1 MAFDLSSY
9 EPVSERITKFWAK
22 YPQGRLHTEIVLIN
36 ETEVVVKASA
46 YTDKDDTRAAAIDF
60 AQETRNS
67 SHINKNNFLENASTS
82 AIGRVLNTVGISSK
96 GGKRPSR
103 EEMIKVVSA
112 QRNFLEEASDA
123 ASNKDLEA
131 LRVIYASAEKSQV
144 DNEILDAIKKLAESL
159 KAK

>member
-46 YTDKDDTRAAAIDF
+46 FTDKDDARAAAIDF

-123 ASNKDLEA
+123 AANKDLEA
-131 LRVIYASAEKSQV
+131 LRTIYASAEKSQV

>member
-22 YPQGRLHTEIVLIN
+22 YPEGRLHTEIVLIN
-36 ETEVVVKASA
+36 ETEVVVKALA
-46 YTDKDDTRAAAIDF
+46 FTNKDDARPTAVDF

-123 ASNKDLEA
+123 AAAFDLEK
-131 LRVIYASAEKSQV
+131 LRAIYKSAELSQV
-144 DNEILDAIKKLAESL
+144 DNEILDAIKKLADTI
-159 KAK
+159 KA

>member
-9 EPVSERITKFWAK
+9 EPVSDRITKWWSK
-22 YPQGRLHTEIVLIN
+22 YPNGRLHTEIVLIN
-36 ETEVVVKASA
+36 ETEVVVKALA
-46 YTDKDDTRAAAIDF
+46 FTDKEDARPTAVDF

-103 EEMIKVVSA
+103 EEMIKVVAA

-123 ASNKDLEA
+123 ATAFDLEK
-131 LRVIYASAEKSQV
+131 LRSIYKAAEVSQV
-144 DNEILDAIKKLAESL
+144 DNEILDAIKKLADTIKS
-159 KAK
+159 

>member
-22 YPQGRLHTEIVLIN
+22 YPEGRLHTDIMLIN
-36 ETEVVVKASA
+36 ETEVIIKASA
-46 YTDKDDTRAAAIDF
+46 YTDRNDAKPAAIDY

-67 SHINKNNFLENASTS
+67 SHINKNNFVENCSTS
-82 AIGRVLNTVGISSK
+82 AIGRVLNTLGISSK

-103 EEMIKVVSA
+103 EEMLKVVAA
-112 QRNFLEEASDA
+112 QRNFLEEASTA
-123 ASNKDLEA
+123 AANKDLDT
-131 LRVIYASAEKSQV
+131 LRVIYNSAEKSQV

>member
-9 EPVSERITKFWAK
+9 EPVSDRITKFWAK
-22 YPQGRLHTEIVLIN
+22 YPNGRLHTEIVLIN
-36 ETEVVVKASA
+36 ETEIVVKALA
-46 YTDKDDTRAAAIDF
+46 YTDREDAKPAAIDF

-67 SHINKNNFLENASTS
+67 SHINKNNFVENCSTS

-103 EEMIKVVSA
+103 EEMLKVVSA
-112 QRNFLEEASDA
+112 QRNFIEEASTA
-123 ASNKDLEA
+123 AANNDLEA
-131 LRVIYASAEKSQV
+131 LRVIYTSAEKSQV
-144 DNEILDAIKKLAESL
+144 DNEILEAIKKLADSI

>member
-9 EPVSERITKFWAK
+9 EPVSDRITKWWSK
-22 YPQGRLHTEIVLIN
+22 YPNGRLHTEIVLIN
-36 ETEVVVKASA
+36 ETEVVVKALA
-46 YTDKDDTRAAAIDF
+46 FTDKDDARPTAVDF

-103 EEMIKVVSA
+103 EEMIKVVAA

-123 ASNKDLEA
+123 ATAFDLEK
-131 LRVIYASAEKSQV
+131 LRSIYKAAEVSQV
-144 DNEILDAIKKLAESL
+144 DNEILDAIKKLADTIKS
-159 KAK
+159 

>member
-82 AIGRVLNTVGISSK
+82 AIGRALNTVGISSK

-123 ASNKDLEA
+123 AANKDLEA
-131 LRVIYASAEKSQV
+131 LRLIYASAEKSQV

>member
-36 ETEVVVKASA
+36 ETEVVVKASD

-123 ASNKDLEA
+123 AANKDLEA
-131 LRVIYASAEKSQV
+131 LRLIYASAEKSQV

>member
-123 ASNKDLEA
+123 AANKDLEA

>member
-123 ASNKDLEA
+123 AANKDLEA
-131 LRVIYASAEKSQV
+131 LRLIYASAEKSQV

>member
-1 MAFDLSSY
+1 MAFDLSQY
-9 EPVSERITKFWAK
+9 EPVSDRITKFWAK
-22 YPQGRLHTEIVLIN
+22 WPEGRLHTEIVLIN
-36 ETEVVVKASA
+36 ETEVVVKALA
-46 YTDKDDTRAAAIDF
+46 FTDKDDARPTAVDF

-123 ASNKDLEA
+123 AAAFDLEK
-131 LRVIYASAEKSQV
+131 LRAIYKSAELSQV
-144 DNEILDAIKKLAESL
+144 DNEILDAIKKLADTI
-159 KAK
+159 KA

>member
-9 EPVSERITKFWAK
+9 EPVSDRITKFWTK
-22 YPQGRLHTEIVLIN
+22 YPNGRLHTEIVLIN
-36 ETEVVVKASA
+36 ETEVVVKALA
-46 YTDKDDTRAAAIDF
+46 FTDREDGKPAAIDF

-82 AIGRVLNTVGISSK
+82 AIGRVLNTLGISSK

-103 EEMIKVVSA
+103 EEMLKVVSA
-112 QRNFLEEASDA
+112 QRNFLEEASIA
-123 ASNKDLEA
+123 AANKDIET
-131 LRVIYASAEKSQV
+131 LRVIYGSAEKSQV

>member
-9 EPVSERITKFWAK
+9 EPVSDRITKFWAK
-22 YPQGRLHTEIVLIN
+22 YPQGRLHTEIVLVN
-36 ETEVVVKASA
+36 ETEVVVKALA
-46 YTDKDDTRAAAIDF
+46 FTDKDDARPTAVDF

-67 SHINKNNFLENASTS
+67 SHINRNNFLENASTS

-103 EEMIKVVSA
+103 EEMLKVVAA
-112 QRNFLEEASDA
+112 QRNWIEEASTAA
-123 ASNKDLEA
+123 ASGDLET
-131 LRVIYASAEKSQV
+131 LRVIYTSAEKSQV
-144 DNEILDAIKKLAESL
+144 DNEILEAIKSLADSV

>member
-1 MAFDLSSY
+1 MAFDLSQY
-9 EPVSERITKFWAK
+9 EPVSDRITKFWAK
-22 YPQGRLHTEIVLIN
+22 WPEGRLHTEIVLIN

-46 YTDKDDTRAAAIDF
+46 FTDKDDARPTAVDF

-123 ASNKDLEA
+123 AAAFDLEK
-131 LRVIYASAEKSQV
+131 LRAIYKSAELSQV
-144 DNEILDAIKKLAESL
+144 DNEILDAIKKLADTI
-159 KAK
+159 KA

>member
-9 EPVSERITKFWAK
+9 EPVSDRITKFWTK
-22 YPQGRLHTEIVLIN
+22 YPNGRLHTEIVLIN
-36 ETEVVVKASA
+36 ENEIVVKASA
-46 YTDKDDTRAAAIDF
+46 FTDREDAKPAAIDF

-67 SHINKNNFLENASTS
+67 SHINKNNFVENCSTS

-103 EEMIKVVSA
+103 EEMLKVVSA
-112 QRNFLEEASDA
+112 QRNFIEEASTA
-123 ASNKDLEA
+123 AANNDLEA
-131 LRVIYASAEKSQV
+131 LRVIYTSAEKSQV
-144 DNEILDAIKKLAESL
+144 DNEILEAIKKLADSI

>member
-9 EPVSERITKFWAK
+9 EPVSDRITKWWSK
-22 YPQGRLHTEIVLIN
+22 YPNGRLHTEIVLIN
-36 ETEVVVKASA
+36 ETEVVVKALA
-46 YTDKDDTRAAAIDF
+46 FTDKDDARPTAVDF

-103 EEMIKVVSA
+103 EEMIKVVAA

-123 ASNKDLEA
+123 ATAFDLEK
-131 LRVIYASAEKSQV
+131 LRSIYKAAEVSQV
-144 DNEILDAIKKLAESL
+144 DNEILDAIKKLADTI
-159 KAK
+159 KA

>member
-22 YPQGRLHTEIVLIN
+22 YPDGRLHTEIVLIN
-36 ETEVVVKASA
+36 ETEVVVKALA
-46 YTDKDDTRAAAIDF
+46 FTDKDDARPTAVDF

-123 ASNKDLEA
+123 ATAFDLEK
-131 LRVIYASAEKSQV
+131 LRAIYKSAELSQV
-144 DNEILDAIKKLAESL
+144 DNEILDAIKKLADTI
-159 KAK
+159 KA

>member
-9 EPVSERITKFWAK
+9 EPVSDRITKFWSK

-36 ETEVVVKASA
+36 ETEVVVKALA
-46 YTDKDDTRAAAIDF
+46 FTDKDDARPAAIDF

-103 EEMIKVVSA
+103 EEMLKVVSA
-112 QRNFLEEASDA
+112 QRNFLEEASVA
-123 ASNKDLEA
+123 AGNKDLET
-131 LRVIYASAEKSQV
+131 LRVIYTSAEKSQV
-144 DNEILDAIKKLAESL
+144 DNEILEAIKKLADSL

>member
-1 MAFDLSSY
+1 
-9 EPVSERITKFWAK
+9 V
-22 YPQGRLHTEIVLIN
+22 
-36 ETEVVVKASA
+36 
-46 YTDKDDTRAAAIDF
+46 DF

-103 EEMIKVVSA
+103 EEMIKVVAA
-112 QRNFLEEASDA
+112 QRDFLEEASTA
-123 ASNKDLEA
+123 AANKDLET

>member
-46 YTDKDDTRAAAIDF
+46 YTDKDDARPAAIDF

-123 ASNKDLEA
+123 AANKDLEA
-131 LRVIYASAEKSQV
+131 LRLIYASAEKSQV